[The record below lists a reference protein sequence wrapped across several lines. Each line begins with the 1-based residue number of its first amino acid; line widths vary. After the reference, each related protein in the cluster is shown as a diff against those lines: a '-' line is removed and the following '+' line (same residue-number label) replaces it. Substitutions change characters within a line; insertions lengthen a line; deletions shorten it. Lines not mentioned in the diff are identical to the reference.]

1 MAKMTNDVFV
11 EEVRAVKKTAFGT
24 AFLILR
30 NTPDCED
37 AMSAA
42 ITKAYEHRGKLKKR
56 DSFRAWFLQ
65 ILRNECYTILRGR
78 RKVFETEDLPEQP
91 DPPDPTLALDLRDAV
106 MRLPEVQRNALYL
119 REEGYSV
126 EEIAAIMDVPAGT
139 VKSRISRAKESL
151 RMMLEEV

>member
-24 AFLILR
+24 AFLILK

-65 ILRNECYTILRGR
+65 ILRNECYTILRGH
-78 RKVFETEDLPEQP
+78 RKVFETEELPEQP
-91 DPPDPTLALDLRDAV
+91 DPTDPTLALDLRDAV
-106 MRLPEVQRNALYL
+106 MRLSEVQRNALYL

-151 RMMLEEV
+151 RMMLEEA

>member
-11 EEVRAVKKTAFGT
+11 EEVRDVKKTAFGT
-24 AFLILR
+24 AFLILK

-78 RKVFETEDLPEQP
+78 RKVFETEELPEQP
-91 DPPDPTLALDLRDAV
+91 DPTDPTLALDLHDAV

-126 EEIAAIMDVPAGT
+126 EEIAEIMNVPAGT

>member
-78 RKVFETEDLPEQP
+78 RKVFETEELPEQP
-91 DPPDPTLALDLRDAV
+91 DPTDPTLALDLHDAV

>member
-24 AFLILR
+24 AFLILK

-78 RKVFETEDLPEQP
+78 RKVFETEELPEQP
-91 DPPDPTLALDLRDAV
+91 DPTDPTLALDLHDAV

>member
-1 MAKMTNDVFV
+1 MAKMTDDVFV
-11 EEVRAVKKTAFGT
+11 EEVQAVKKTAFGT
-24 AFLILR
+24 AFLILK